1 MPVAPFTRP
10 LRIVIA
16 DDDADTVT
24 SLAAILR
31 DEGHSVFGTQHPAE
45 VIPEVRRNNPDAL
58 ILDIDMPGISGYTI
72 AREIRATFGEVSP
85 LLLAVSGK
93 WFGQTDR
100 MLAELA
106 GFDYFL
112 QKPCHPDALLALL
125 ERHRQAA
132 PRAEDQSWASS
143 LTSRT

>member
-1 MPVAPFTRP
+1 MLRLLP
-10 LRIVIA
+10 LA
-16 DDDADTVT
+16 LVT
-24 SLAAILR
+24 
-31 DEGHSVFGTQHPAE
+31 
-45 VIPEVRRNNPDAL
+45 
-58 ILDIDMPGISGYTI
+58 
-72 AREIRATFGEVSP
+72 

-125 ERHRQAA
+125 ERRQPAA
-132 PRAEDQSWASS
+132 PRPAEFA
-143 LTSRT
+143 